1 MVREA
6 RREELNEI
14 LELYL
19 FLHETDVPENSE
31 HLKKTWEAILAFIQW
46 LGKRE

>member
-6 RREELNEI
+6 RREDLNEI

-19 FLHETDVPENSE
+19 FLREKDVPENISMSY
-31 HLKKTWEAILAFIQW
+31 FM
-46 LGKRE
+46 RR